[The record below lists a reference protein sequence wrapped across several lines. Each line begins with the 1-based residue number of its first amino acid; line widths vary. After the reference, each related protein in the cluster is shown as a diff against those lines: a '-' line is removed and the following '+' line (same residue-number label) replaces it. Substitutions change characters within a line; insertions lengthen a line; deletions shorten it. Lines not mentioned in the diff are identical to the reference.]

1 MVTLR
6 TATPHCSVMKNH
18 STPSNNVTCPF
29 VAKHSADV
37 IGVLSGL
44 DRLRLRGTL
53 RALYQPTVLL
63 RYLFVCQVLLKG
75 FKNYALGLTKR
86 IVEHAEGMAIKGGR
100 PWRYLGSGRIP
111 KEEVVRQI
119 MEEDPVEKGLV
130 AILRCVEP
138 CQTYEIHG
146 EPKLARTQIKPVLK
160 HSKCLHLYFYHQHP
174 IFGLIHL
181 RLQTW
186 FPFQI
191 EICLNGREWLAR
203 QMDRTGLRYQR
214 QDNYFAWLED
224 PLKAQGLMDRQLQCG
239 WRTHLKRLLDQN
251 HPLHRE
257 ICRPLDWEYYWTC
270 CESEY
275 ATDIMFRDPDRL
287 AALYPRLVQHA
298 LLSFGSADVLR
309 FLGHKVPLSGK
320 LHPKFEGQVVTDL
333 KVRPEGIRIK
343 HRLNHNSLKMYD
355 KFGRGLRIET
365 TINQPKAFRV
375 FRRPEGA
382 PGQPKK
388 WRALQRGIAHLDR
401 RAEVSKAANERYL
414 LALTSVDEKTP
425 LRELA
430 GKLCQTIKRN
440 GYRYRALN
448 PWSPL
453 DGELLQAISRG
464 EFALSGLRN
473 RDLRAVLYPAKAS
486 AKEERRRAGRVS
498 RLLALLRAHGILR
511 KVSGT
516 HRYHLTPKGRTV
528 VTALLTAREA
538 DTEKLTKLAA

>member
-1 MVTLR
+1 
-6 TATPHCSVMKNH
+6 MKNK
-18 STPSNNVTCPF
+18 TPGNVTSPF
-29 VAKHSADV
+29 AAKHCADV

-75 FKNYALGLTKR
+75 FKNYARGVTQR
-86 IVEHAEGMAIKGGR
+86 MVEHAEGMAAKAGR
-100 PWRYLGSGRIP
+100 PWRYLGSGKIP
-111 KEEVVRQI
+111 KEKVVRQI
-119 MEEDPVEKGLV
+119 MEQDPVDKGLV

-146 EPKLARTQIKPVLK
+146 TAKGARTQIKPVLT
-160 HSKCLHLYFYHQHP
+160 HAKCLHLYFYHQHP
-174 IFGLIHL
+174 LFGLMHL

-203 QMDRTGLRYQR
+203 QMDRTGLGYQR

-224 PLKAQGLMDRQLQCG
+224 PPKAQRLMDRQLQCC
-239 WRTHLKRLLDQN
+239 WRTHLKGLLDQN

-257 ICRPLDWEYYWTC
+257 ICCPLDWEYYWTC
-270 CESEY
+270 CESEF
-275 ATDIMFRDPDRL
+275 ATDVMFRNPDRL

-298 LLSFGSADVLR
+298 LLSFGCPDVLR

-320 LHPKFEGQVVTDL
+320 IHPQFEGQVVTDL

-343 HRLNHNSLKMYD
+343 HRAEHNSLKMYD

-365 TINQPKAFRV
+365 TLNQPKAFRV

-382 PGQPKK
+382 PDQPPK
-388 WRALQRGIAHLDR
+388 WRALQRGLGHLDR

-414 LALTSVDEKTP
+414 LALTTVDEKTP
-425 LRELA
+425 LRQLA
-430 GKLCQTIKRN
+430 AKLCRPLKRK
-440 GYRYRALN
+440 GQRYRALN

-453 DGELLQAISRG
+453 DGAVFEAISRG
-464 EFALSGLRN
+464 EFALNGLRN
-473 RDLRAVLYPAKAS
+473 RDLRARLYPAKAS
-486 AKEERRRAGRVS
+486 SKEERRRAARVS
-498 RLLALLRAHGILR
+498 RLLALLRVHGILR
-511 KVSGT
+511 KVTGT

-538 DTEKLTKLAA
+538 DTVKLTQLAA

>member
-1 MVTLR
+1 VAGADAKVASMKTK
-6 TATPHCSVMKNH
+6 TPRHV
-18 STPSNNVTCPF
+18 PYPF
-29 VAKHSADV
+29 VAKHAADV
-37 IGVLSGL
+37 TGVLSGL

-75 FKNYALGLTKR
+75 FKNYALSVTKR
-86 IVEHAEGMAIKGGR
+86 IIEHAEGMATKARR
-100 PWRYLGSGRIP
+100 PWRYLGSGKIS
-111 KEEVVRQI
+111 KEQVVRQI
-119 MEEDPVEKGLV
+119 LEQDPVEHGLV

-146 EPKLARTQIKPVLK
+146 ESKGAKTQIRPVLT
-160 HSKCLHLYFYHQHP
+160 HAKCLHLYFYHQHP
-174 IFGLIHL
+174 TFGLMHL

-191 EICLNGREWLAR
+191 EICLNGRAWLAR
-203 QMDRTGLRYQR
+203 QMDRAGLGYQR

-224 PLKAQGLMDRQLQCG
+224 PHKAQRLMDRQLQCG
-239 WRTHLKRLLDQN
+239 WRTQLRRVLDQN

-275 ATDIMFRDPDRL
+275 ATDVMFRDPDRL

-309 FLGHKVPLSGK
+309 FLGHRVPLSGK
-320 LHPKFEGQVVTDL
+320 IHPKFQGQVVTDL
-333 KVRPEGIRIK
+333 KARPEGIRIK
-343 HRLNHNSLKMYD
+343 HRVEHNSIKMYD

-365 TINQPKAFRV
+365 TINQPKSFRV
-375 FRRPEGA
+375 FRRPEGS
-382 PGQPKK
+382 PSQPRK
-388 WRALQRGIAHLDR
+388 WRALQRGLSHLDR

-414 LALTSVDEKTP
+414 LALSAVDERTP
-425 LRELA
+425 LRQLTA
-430 GKLCQTIKRN
+430 TLCCPVRRK
-440 GYRYRALN
+440 GHRYRALN

-453 DGELLQAISRG
+453 DGALLEVISRG
-464 EFALSGLRN
+464 EFALNGLRN
-473 RDLRAVLYPAKAS
+473 RDLRAHLYPASAGAKAQ
-486 AKEERRRAGRVS
+486 RRRAARVT

-511 KVSGT
+511 KVTGT
-516 HRYHLTPKGRTV
+516 HRYQLTPKGRTV

>member
-1 MVTLR
+1 
-6 TATPHCSVMKNH
+6 
-18 STPSNNVTCPF
+18 
-29 VAKHSADV
+29 
-37 IGVLSGL
+37 
-44 DRLRLRGTL
+44 
-53 RALYQPTVLL
+53 
-63 RYLFVCQVLLKG
+63 
-75 FKNYALGLTKR
+75 
-86 IVEHAEGMAIKGGR
+86 
-100 PWRYLGSGRIP
+100 
-111 KEEVVRQI
+111 
-119 MEEDPVEKGLV
+119 
-130 AILRCVEP
+130 
-138 CQTYEIHG
+138 
-146 EPKLARTQIKPVLK
+146 
-160 HSKCLHLYFYHQHP
+160 
-174 IFGLIHL
+174 
-181 RLQTW
+181 
-186 FPFQI
+186 
-191 EICLNGREWLAR
+191 
-203 QMDRTGLRYQR
+203 
-214 QDNYFAWLED
+214 
-224 PLKAQGLMDRQLQCG
+224 MDRQLQTR
-239 WRTHLKRLLDQN
+239 WPTHLKRLLNQN

-275 ATDIMFRDPDRL
+275 ATDVMFRDPDRL

-320 LHPKFEGQVVTDL
+320 VHPQFQGQVVTDL

-343 HRLNHNSLKMYD
+343 HRVDRNSLKMYD

-365 TINQPKAFRV
+365 TINQPKGFRV

-382 PGQPKK
+382 PDQPKK

-414 LALTSVDEKTP
+414 LALSAVDETTP

-430 GKLCQTIKRN
+430 GKLCQPIRRN

-448 PWSPL
+448 PWSPV

-464 EFALSGLRN
+464 EFALNGLRN
-473 RDLRAVLYPAKAS
+473 RDLRALLYPAKAS

-511 KVSGT
+511 KVTGT
-516 HRYHLTPKGRTV
+516 HRYQLTPKGRTV

-538 DTEKLTKLAA
+538 DTQKLTKLAA